1 MENKFLPYPKQ
12 FNCGGQRVEVRDVE
26 RCDDGAV
33 GEANICAGY
42 IEIAEKFNKSYIQS
56 PDSRKIRSI
65 TNLCIAYSPRWANM
79 S

>member
-56 PDSRKIRSI
+56 PDSRKKFVLSR
-65 TNLCIAYSPRWANM
+65 TCALHTLHDGRT
-79 S
+79 